1 MKTYEIIKERAKLS
15 GISLVQLCIKV
26 GIARETLENWK
37 EKEPKTLVILQKIND
52 VLANAEEEKFNQTI
66 KRHE

>member
-15 GISLVQLCIKV
+15 GISLVQLCLRV

-37 EKEPKTLVILQKIND
+37 EKEPKTLVILQKINE

-66 KRHE
+66 KRHD

>member
-1 MKTYEIIKERAKLS
+1 MKTYEMIKERAKLS
-15 GISLVQLCIKV
+15 GISLVQLCLRV

-66 KRHE
+66 KRND

>member
-1 MKTYEIIKERAKLS
+1 MTTYEMIKERAKLS
-15 GISLVQLCIKV
+15 GLSLVQLCLRV

-66 KRHE
+66 KRND

>member
-15 GISLVQLCIKV
+15 GISLVQLCLRV

-37 EKEPKTLVILQKIND
+37 EKEPKTLVILQKINE
-52 VLANAEEEKFNQTI
+52 VLTDAENT
-66 KRHE
+66 KRNETNLD

>member
-15 GISLVQLCIKV
+15 GISLVQLCLRV

-52 VLANAEEEKFNQTI
+52 VLTDAENT
-66 KRHE
+66 KRNETNLD

>member
-1 MKTYEIIKERAKLS
+1 MNTYEIIKERAKLS

-66 KRHE
+66 KRND

>member
-15 GISLVQLCIKV
+15 GMSLVQLCLRV

-66 KRHE
+66 KRHD

>member
-1 MKTYEIIKERAKLS
+1 MKTYEMIKERAKLS
-15 GISLVQLCIKV
+15 GISLVQLCLRV

-66 KRHE
+66 KRHD

>member
-15 GISLVQLCIKV
+15 GISLVQLCLRV
-26 GIARETLENWK
+26 GLARETLENWK

-66 KRHE
+66 KRHD

>member
-1 MKTYEIIKERAKLS
+1 MKTYEMIKERAKLS
-15 GISLVQLCIKV
+15 GISLVQLCLKV

-52 VLANAEEEKFNQTI
+52 VLTDAENTKRNEKNLD
-66 KRHE
+66 

>member
-1 MKTYEIIKERAKLS
+1 MNTYEIIKERAKLS

-66 KRHE
+66 KRHD

>member
-15 GISLVQLCIKV
+15 GISLVQLCLRV

-52 VLANAEEEKFNQTI
+52 VLTDAENT
-66 KRHE
+66 KRKI

>member
-66 KRHE
+66 KRHD

>member
-15 GISLVQLCIKV
+15 GISLVQLCLRV
-26 GIARETLENWK
+26 GIARETLEKWK

-66 KRHE
+66 KRHD

>member
-1 MKTYEIIKERAKLS
+1 MNTYEIIKERAKLS
-15 GISLVQLCIKV
+15 GLSLVQLCLRV

-37 EKEPKTLVILQKIND
+37 KNEPKTLVILQKIND

-66 KRHE
+66 KRHD

>member
-15 GISLVQLCIKV
+15 GISLVQLCLRV

-52 VLANAEEEKFNQTI
+52 VLTDAENTKRNEKNLD
-66 KRHE
+66 

>member
-1 MKTYEIIKERAKLS
+1 MTTYEMIKERAKLS
-15 GISLVQLCIKV
+15 GLSLVQLCLRV

-66 KRHE
+66 KRHD

>member
-15 GISLVQLCIKV
+15 GISLVQLCLRV

-66 KRHE
+66 KRHD

>member
-1 MKTYEIIKERAKLS
+1 MIKERAKLS
-15 GISLVQLCIKV
+15 GLSLVQLCLRV

-66 KRHE
+66 KRND

>member
-15 GISLVQLCIKV
+15 GISLVQLCLKV

-52 VLANAEEEKFNQTI
+52 VLTDAENT
-66 KRHE
+66 KRNETNLD

>member
-66 KRHE
+66 KRND

>member
-15 GISLVQLCIKV
+15 GISLVQLCLKV

-66 KRHE
+66 KRND

>member
-15 GISLVQLCIKV
+15 GISLVQLCLKV

-66 KRHE
+66 KRHD

>member
-1 MKTYEIIKERAKLS
+1 MNTYEIIKERAKLS
-15 GISLVQLCIKV
+15 GISLVQLCLRV

-66 KRHE
+66 KRHD

>member
-1 MKTYEIIKERAKLS
+1 MTTYEMIKERAKLS
-15 GISLVQLCIKV
+15 GLSLVQLCLRV

-52 VLANAEEEKFNQTI
+52 VLTDAENTKRNEKNLD
-66 KRHE
+66 

>member
-15 GISLVQLCIKV
+15 GLSLVQLCLRV

-66 KRHE
+66 KRHD